1 MMPMAHRACMRVA
14 LSQVAI
20 SLGLEGPEVDAAV
33 RVRDE
38 LARAEALVRVVQA
51 AITTLAVSRAV
62 RMG

>member
-1 MMPMAHRACMRVA
+1 M
-14 LSQVAI
+14 AI

-51 AITTLAVSRAV
+51 AITTLEVGRAIRMVAVNVVNHHKESS
-62 RMG
+62 

>member
-1 MMPMAHRACMRVA
+1 MRVA